1 MLNVMGAAQLQA
13 SSLTRWTGPAQAWA
27 VAFTVCVAVDA
38 LLGQWMLLPIFVVGF
53 YGGMLIMASLIYPL
67 LERWRLW
74 LHPRG
79 VRAWYLVEAVLWG
92 GLAGGLA
99 LFASRWLEWS
109 WGEWMLLQATGA
121 LILMLSI
128 GASAWALATMGW
140 PRLLLAAAMFPP
152 RAGAEENHIPQ
163 QFVVEGPYRFVRNP
177 IYVLDVGVIF
187 GTALLTGSW
196 WLVMLAVVYLLQLRM
211 QVRVEERELKARFG
225 ATYDRYCRLVPRFI
239 PRRTAVDPSE
249 VHRPRESHGSADL
262 RMHSRLKGVSP

>member
-1 MLNVMGAAQLQA
+1 MQA
-13 SSLTRWTGPAQAWA
+13 SRLTRWTGPAQAWA
-27 VAFTVCVAVDA
+27 VAFTVCVAADA

-67 LERWRLW
+67 LGRWRLW
-74 LHPRG
+74 LRPRG
-79 VRAWYLVEAVLWG
+79 VRAWYLVEVVWWVG
-92 GLAGGLA
+92 IAGGLA

-196 WLVMLAVVYLLQLRM
+196 WLVMLTVVYVLQLGM

-249 VHRPRESHGSADL
+249 VHRPPESHSSADL
-262 RMHSRLKGVSP
+262 RLHSRLKGVSP